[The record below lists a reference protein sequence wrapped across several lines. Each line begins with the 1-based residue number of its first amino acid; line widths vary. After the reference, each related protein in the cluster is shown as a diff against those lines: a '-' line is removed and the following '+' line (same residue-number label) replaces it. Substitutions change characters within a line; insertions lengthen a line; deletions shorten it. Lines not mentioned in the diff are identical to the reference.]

1 MKKSIFLFAVVFIM
15 LGFVSTSYSQL
26 YMYPRSIALA
36 NSYLTQSRGADVIG
50 WNPANLGF
58 SDNPSFSMDFG
69 LIPIVPVPPSIV
81 IMNNSISPYWVNS
94 FFTGEYLDDNDKDE
108 LLGYFPADGLNISP
122 ILQMRFL
129 GLSFGRWAISIGA
142 EVNAATVIPKSL
154 FQFMFQGNELNQPI
168 DLSTMD
174 VGAQSVVSLALSH
187 GRELSTYIPYLSDC
201 TDKIYWGIGAKLL
214 LGAGY
219 AKIERMNS
227 SITAYEDRFVLEADA
242 MGRYGLGGVGA
253 AFDAGINTV
262 INDKVSAG
270 LSLNNMFGFVNW
282 GLSEAEEAH
291 YSIYSEIFSE
301 DYENYEDL
309 DSLLEEGVES
319 DTVYSIGSFNSRY
332 PSYMLLGV
340 QYNPFENLNLYV
352 NLRQYFRE
360 GIVNDVTPALSIA
373 CEYKPTNWLPLRL
386 GFAVGGFEKYQFG
399 FGFGLNFRNYAVDF
413 SIGAIG
419 GAFNKTKGI
428 AFSMGQKLIF

>member
-1 MKKSIFLFAVVFIM
+1 MKKSIFLFAFISIM
-15 LGFVSTSYSQL
+15 FGFVSTSFSQL
-26 YMYPRSIALA
+26 YMYPRSTAFA

-69 LIPIVPVPPSIV
+69 LVPIVPIPPSIV

-129 GLSFGRWAISIGA
+129 GLSFGRWAVSIGA
-142 EVNAATVIPKSL
+142 EIHAAAVIPKSL
-154 FQFMFQGNELNQPI
+154 FEFMFQGNELNKPI
-168 DLSTMD
+168 DLSTTD
-174 VGAQSVVSLALSH
+174 VGMQSVVSLALSH
-187 GRELSTYIPYLSDC
+187 GRELNRYIPYISDY

-227 SITAYEDRFVLEADA
+227 SITAYKDRFVLEGDVI
-242 MGRYGLGGVGA
+242 GRYGLGGVGA
-253 AFDAGINTV
+253 AFDAGITV
-262 INDKVSAG
+262 INNKVSAG

-282 GLSEAEEAH
+282 GLSESEEAH
-291 YSIYSEIFSE
+291 YSVYSEIFSK

-319 DTVYSIGSFNSRY
+319 DTVYSIDSFNSKY

-340 QYNPFENLNLYV
+340 QYNPANNLSLYA
-352 NLRQYFRE
+352 NLRQYFRS
-360 GIVNDVTPALSIA
+360 GIVNNVTPTLSIA
-373 CEYKPTNWLPLRL
+373 CEYRPARWLPLRL

-399 FGFGLNFRNYAVDF
+399 FGFGLNFNNYALDLGV
-413 SIGAIG
+413 GTTG
-419 GAFNKTKGI
+419 GLFNKTKGV